1 MPEISVTPIAHNMAL
16 YSSGELE
23 SHLISTE
30 FPISLEQSDD
40 VLDWSVGLNVV
51 RGAKNVATIAS

>member
-1 MPEISVTPIAHNMAL
+1 MCLDRAP

-30 FPISLEQSDD
+30 FPISLEQGGD
-40 VLDWSVGLNVV
+40 VLDRCVGLNVV
-51 RGAKNVATIAS
+51 CGAKNLAAIAG